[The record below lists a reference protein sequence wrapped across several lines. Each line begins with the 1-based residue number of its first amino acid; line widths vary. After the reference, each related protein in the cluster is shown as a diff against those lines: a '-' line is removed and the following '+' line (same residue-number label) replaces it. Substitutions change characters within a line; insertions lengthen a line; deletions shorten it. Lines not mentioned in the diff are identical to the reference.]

1 MSSDSTTRSRRAAL
15 ALALALLV
23 PVAIV
28 RTAGPGPGSARA
40 PKPLAHA
47 QAGACPRFAS
57 QASRIGAETK
67 DVAVVGQRAYLAL
80 GARIRILSLDVDD
93 EGEGAVA
100 ALDTIGEIA
109 LPSEIAS
116 LRADEARQRLFAA
129 TEAGALHAFDLRAEP
144 PRPLAAAS
152 IGEEAPELALW
163 DGRVFAGTLRGRQRV
178 LRVIELREGGQGG
191 AARLEQVGE
200 MSSAPSG
207 PLYAQNGFLYAEGW
221 LPNERQRSLVA
232 IDVRRPAAPRLAGG
246 MPYEGGV
253 NDLVFDGALGYL
265 AASSGGVRVLDLAD
279 PSQPRIVFDEEDAP
293 RAGLRQLALAGGR
306 LHASRFGML
315 SLYDLANPKAPSLL
329 SQAPLS
335 PEPRSIAP
343 AGTGIVAAADGRL
356 SVLEED
362 ASSSSLRIGARSLF
376 YAHTENHTRD
386 ALLLESGRLFA
397 GSVGEAIHGFEL
409 ADPARPSPLG
419 ASLVGQGKLR
429 LATGAPGQLIATA
442 NSGHVGNLLSLHST
456 GPDAPRI
463 AAMTSLPGA
472 PGAAKERRGRIY
484 LNMGTSHVPETF
496 PGQFQELAVFDAAR
510 PDLLERVGQI
520 EPPGNILAFSG
531 DVGFHYLAGELR
543 PLDLSD
549 PDAPAFGAP
558 LAIPDV
564 RDALVLEERLFLSTY
579 DALEILDIAEPM
591 APRRQGAL
599 PLSGRLLAADGGC
612 LFLSHDADESAT
624 RRLGVHVVD
633 ASAEDEPAVV
643 ADLSL
648 DGRSHLD
655 TITGL
660 QVRDGWLYVS
670 APELLVL
677 ALDRVIPT
685 PTPIPS
691 PPPLPTMRPTEAP
704 VGRIALPWA
713 ER

>member
-1 MSSDSTTRSRRAAL
+1 MSSESRRRSRRAAF

-23 PVAIV
+23 PAAIV

-57 QASRIGAETK
+57 QASRIGTETV
-67 DVAVVGQRAYLAL
+67 DVAVAEQRAYLAL

-93 EGEGAVA
+93 ASEGAVV
-100 ALDTIGEIA
+100 ALDTLGELA
-109 LPSEIAS
+109 LPSKIAS
-116 LRADEARQRLFAA
+116 LHADEARQRLFAA
-129 TEAGALHAFDLRAEP
+129 TEAGALHAFDLRVEP
-144 PRPLAAAS
+144 PRPLAEAS
-152 IGEEAPELALW
+152 ISEEAPELALW
-163 DGRVFAGTLRGRQRV
+163 DGRVFAGTRRDRQEV
-178 LRVIELREGGQGG
+178 LRVIELREAGPGG
-191 AARLEQVGE
+191 AARLQQVGE
-200 MSSAPSG
+200 MISAPSG
-207 PLYAQNGFLYAEGW
+207 PLYAHEGFLYAEGW
-221 LPNERQRSLVA
+221 LPDERRRSLVA
-232 IDVRRPAAPRLAGG
+232 IDVRLPAAPRLAGG
-246 MPYEGGV
+246 MPLEGDV
-253 NDLVFDGALGYL
+253 NDLVFEGALGYL
-265 AASSGGVRVLDLAD
+265 AASSGGVRVLDLAE
-279 PSQPRIVFDEEDAP
+279 PSQPRLVFDEEDAP

-315 SLYDLANPKAPSLL
+315 YLYDLANPRAPSLL

-343 AGTGIVAAADGRL
+343 AGTGLVAAADGRL
-356 SVLEED
+356 SVLVED
-362 ASSSSLRIGARSLF
+362 ASSSALRIGARSQF
-376 YAHTENHTRD
+376 YAHSENHTKD

-409 ADPARPSPLG
+409 ADPARPRPLG
-419 ASLVGQGKLR
+419 ASLVGRGSLR
-429 LATGAPGQLIATA
+429 LSAGAPGQLIATV
-442 NSGHVGNLLSLHST
+442 NTGFVGSLLSLHAT
-456 GPDAPRI
+456 GPDAPRVT
-463 AAMTSLPGA
+463 AMTSLPGA
-472 PGAAKERRGRIY
+472 PGAPKERDGRIY
-484 LNMGTSHVPETF
+484 LSMSTADLPPTF
-496 PGQFQELAVFDAAR
+496 PGQFQELGVFDATR
-510 PDLLERVGQI
+510 PDRLERVGQI
-520 EPPGNILAFSG
+520 EPPGSILAFSG

-549 PDAPAFGAP
+549 PDAPAFGPA

-599 PLSGRLLAADGGC
+599 PLSGRLLAADGSC

-633 ASAEDEPAVV
+633 SAAEDEPVVV

-660 QVRDGWLYVS
+660 QANDGWLYVS

-677 ALDRVIPT
+677 ALDRVIPM
-685 PTPIPS
+685 PTAMPS